1 MRFRVVMHVLEYL
14 VDVFSG
20 LFRSHRYGVAEKAYA
35 VLLFAAG
42 LSLRDVSERYG
53 FTHAG
58 RGSVRLWAHR
68 LSSTLYGGP
77 GGL

>member
-1 MRFRVVMHVLEYL
+1 MHVLEYL
-14 VDVFSG
+14 VDAFSG

-53 FTHAG
+53 FTHAS
-58 RGSVRLWAHR
+58 RESVRLWAHR